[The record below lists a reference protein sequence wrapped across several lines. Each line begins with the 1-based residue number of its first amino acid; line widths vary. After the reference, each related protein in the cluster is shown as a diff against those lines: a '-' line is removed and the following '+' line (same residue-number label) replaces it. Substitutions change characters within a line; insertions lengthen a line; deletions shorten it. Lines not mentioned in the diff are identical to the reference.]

1 MYNAANAATTT
12 TTVSMVYYFCLLLYV
27 PGEFLFLLFF
37 FNSLI
42 ISGLMSRR
50 YRHVF
55 IHGQA
60 ASQDS
65 VHYQVD
71 RHSYRHATKDR

>member
-37 FNSLI
+37 LI
-42 ISGLMSRR
+42 
-50 YRHVF
+50 H
-55 IHGQA
+55 
-60 ASQDS
+60 
-65 VHYQVD
+65 
-71 RHSYRHATKDR
+71 

>member
-12 TTVSMVYYFCLLLYV
+12 TPVSMVYYFCLLLYV
-27 PGEFLFLLFF
+27 PGESSFS
-37 FNSLI
+37 FNPLM
-42 ISGLMSRR
+42 ISGLMNRR

-65 VHYQVD
+65 VQYQVD
-71 RHSYRHATKDR
+71 TLL

>member
-27 PGEFLFLLFF
+27 PGEFLLFLFID
-37 FNSLI
+37 N
-42 ISGLMSRR
+42 SGLMSRR

-71 RHSYRHATKDR
+71 RHSYRHAKKDR

>member
-27 PGEFLFLLFF
+27 PGEFLFLFF
-37 FNSLI
+37 FYSLI